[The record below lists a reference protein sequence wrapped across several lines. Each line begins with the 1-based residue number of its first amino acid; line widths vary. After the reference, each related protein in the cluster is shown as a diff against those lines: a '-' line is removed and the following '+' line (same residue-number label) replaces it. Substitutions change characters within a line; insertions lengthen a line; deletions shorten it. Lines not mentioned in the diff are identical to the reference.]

1 MPKIVGKSVRV
12 VDHDGLTIDECA
24 GNVASNEDTLSI
36 AMVKVEKPTTEPWLT
51 LHYDE
56 WICVTKG
63 LMELHSPD
71 GTVLKVKA
79 GDTAFVAEGE
89 KFRPIFP
96 EGGVEYV
103 PICLPAFRPDR
114 CIREEGGEEQRENEI
129 SSRLK
134 ELHGEGPKPV
144 VNNTKNDFAEI
155 DKLYH
160 MCQKSVWEECV
171 AAGKAYFPPTFHKD
185 GMFTHATAVPERLI
199 DTANHFY
206 TLVGG
211 EWICLEVSRSA
222 LLRIGIDTVF
232 EEAKPVGDT
241 GVSKT
246 NLDWVFPHIYV
257 SAL

>member
-114 CIREEGGEEQRENEI
+114 CIREEGGEVSGDSLCGTFDGDRHAPCSVRRKWLALCWSVIRHNP
-129 SSRLK
+129 S
-134 ELHGEGPKPV
+134 GKP
-144 VNNTKNDFAEI
+144 A
-155 DKLYH
+155 
-160 MCQKSVWEECV
+160 
-171 AAGKAYFPPTFHKD
+171 
-185 GMFTHATAVPERLI
+185 
-199 DTANHFY
+199 
-206 TLVGG
+206 
-211 EWICLEVSRSA
+211 
-222 LLRIGIDTVF
+222 
-232 EEAKPVGDT
+232 
-241 GVSKT
+241 
-246 NLDWVFPHIYV
+246 
-257 SAL
+257 